1 MNDAAAADHAS
12 TNATRARLM
21 SEALKL
27 LARNG
32 LKGVSLRQIVQAAG
46 GNNPSALHYHF
57 GSREQLIEA
66 IAEMLREWLEPR
78 SLERLRALPPGYSV
92 RDVLDA
98 VFGPILDM
106 LLEPGL
112 GPDAIRF
119 MARLGWD
126 FGPQG
131 QELSAR
137 LHRDS
142 LNLAYQRLQP
152 LLPTVPAEQL
162 QFRLILNMNNVF
174 HGLSDRSYMRRSPF
188 GPLALAEPARAA
200 ELTRLF
206 FDYLEAGVRGG

>member
-1 MNDAAAADHAS
+1 MNDAAIADNAS

-27 LARNG
+27 LARDG

-66 IAEMLREWLEPR
+66 IAQMLREWLEPR
-78 SLERLRALPPGYSV
+78 SLERLQALPPDYSV
-92 RDVLDA
+92 RDVIEA

-106 LLEPGL
+106 LVEPGL

-137 LHRDS
+137 LHHDS
-142 LNLAYQRLQP
+142 LNLAYERLQP
-152 LLPTVPAEQL
+152 LMPAVPAEQL

-174 HGLSDRSYMRRSPF
+174 HGLADRSYMRRSPF
-188 GPLALAEPARAA
+188 GPLQLAEPARAT